1 MKDTTGFLRKLE
13 AIKFVPERAYLA
25 SLDIKSFYTCMSNA
39 KRIKV
44 LEESC
49 DKHTSKINM

>member
-1 MKDTTGFLRKLE
+1 MKDTTEFLRKLE

-25 SLDIKSFYTCMSNA
+25 SLDIKSFYTCMPNA